1 MGLERSDILQP
12 TLDRLAKLIS
22 KQYGCEM
29 VYLFQN
35 ELNSELVP
43 KQRQEMLKGLPLTQD
58 ENVYFPVLV
67 DQTLA
72 GAARVARAQD
82 LTASGKTYLHQVI
95 KMVLETK
102 LQQLDRLQ
110 LVEHFEAQ
118 LQVAEAEAKITPIDH
133 ARGGGENAIVGGPA
147 SEYEETFDFPCLIES
162 KDSFDIFKMA
172 LEIHQAAARFAF
184 LPIQDLAAGVI
195 DSTASLTTLGRV
207 SLFVDDI
214 KRLTFTQQ
222 GNLSAFLSERT
233 RLESPQLIVGSTRA
247 YGELKSDPEVHPGFL
262 SQISIGYLQL
272 KQPFNTYKKENLIQ
286 FFFEGLTGRARLS
299 LESVIGRLTE
309 VAESIQDDDS
319 EDFGLRLVSD
329 NFGSDDASGSDDET
343 LH

>member
-1 MGLERSDILQP
+1 MGLERTDILQP

-22 KQYGCEM
+22 RQYGCEM
-29 VYLFQN
+29 VYLFEN
-35 ELNSELVP
+35 DLNKELIP

-82 LTASGKTYLHQVI
+82 LTSSGKNYLHQVI

-102 LQQLDRLQ
+102 LKDIDRLQ
-110 LVEHFEAQ
+110 LVEHFESQ

-133 ARGGGENAIVGGPA
+133 ARGGGENAIVGMP
-147 SEYEETFDFPCLIES
+147 SSQYEESFDFPCLIES

-195 DSTASLTTLGRV
+195 NSAAELSTLGRV

-214 KRLTFTQQ
+214 KRLTFAQQ
-222 GNLSAFLSERT
+222 SSLSSFLTERE

-286 FFFEGLTGRARLS
+286 FFFEGLTGRARLT

-309 VAESIQDDDS
+309 VAESLSDEDS
-319 EDFGLRLVSD
+319 VDFGLRLVT
-329 NFGSDDASGSDDET
+329 DDEDSSGSEDET